1 MGQSQPASHSMAT
14 VAVVSPD
21 GVRHTVQIDQEYLQS
36 HGIQI
41 TSNGSYNVSAIVL
54 KQRIW
59 EQWQAGMS
67 SVREM
72 DNNIDF

>member
-1 MGQSQPASHSMAT
+1 MAT

-21 GVRHTVQIDQEYLQS
+21 GVRHTLQMDQEYLES

-41 TSNGSYNVSAIVL
+41 TSTRTYNVTAIVV

-59 EQWQAGMS
+59 EQWQTGMVCFIIQPS
-67 SVREM
+67 
-72 DNNIDF
+72 IAPT